1 MRLHG
6 AILAITQPIG
16 VFSME
21 LFKFKRDETNPSSPI
36 LFEQGTI
43 LKDLKSIMWVERY
56 LDAGEFEIIA
66 DASSN
71 LRNTLPIG
79 SFISHVDT
87 TEVMVVENHEITSE
101 GSSDSEIK
109 ITGRSFETLLEN
121 RVIGANQSWAS
132 NGQAVSVYTLASGFV
147 WNQAKA
153 LIEDHTLQTSLVNVT
168 DSFRN
173 VGIIVDPA
181 VVFVTGDPAAI
192 DRPLKKSEVYPALLE
207 ILNLANLGIKSVRP
221 GSWSI
226 LPTNQSTNLALV
238 IHRGSDKTK
247 NVTFSYSS
255 GEVLNAEYFWSTR
268 KSKNA
273 ALVSGKWLETMVYGP
288 ETYYDRRVMF
298 IDGSNIDDS
307 YSALPT
313 GTTRTNI
320 IQLMTTM
327 GQQALASQNEF
338 SISKVEIS
346 KSGTRY
352 KYRTDYNVGDL
363 VSVEGNYNSTAT
375 KRVIEYVE
383 IEDETGETS
392 YPTLAE
398 I

>member
-1 MRLHG
+1 
-6 AILAITQPIG
+6 
-16 VFSME
+16 ME
-21 LFKFKRDETNPSSPI
+21 IFKFKRDETNPSAPI
-36 LFEQGTI
+36 LFEQGTV

-56 LDAGEFEIIA
+56 LDAGEFELIA
-66 DASSN
+66 DASSD
-71 LRNTLPIG
+71 LRNILPIG
-79 SFISHVDT
+79 SFISHIDT
-87 TEVMVVENHEITSE
+87 TEVMVVENHEISSN
-101 GSSDSEIK
+101 GSSESEIK

-121 RVIGANQSWAS
+121 RVIGANQTWNS
-132 NGQAVSVYTLASGFV
+132 NGQAVNVYTLSSGLV
-147 WNQAKA
+147 WNQAKT
-153 LIEDHTLQTSLVNVT
+153 LIDNHILSSTVVNAT
-168 DSFRN
+168 DAFRN
-173 VGIIVDPA
+173 VSTIVDPA
-181 VVFVTGDPAAI
+181 VVTVSGDPAAI
-192 DRPLKKSEVYPALLE
+192 DRPLKRSSVYTTLIE
-207 ILNLANLGIKSVRP
+207 ILNLANLGVRSVRP

-226 LPTNQSTNLALV
+226 LPSNQSTHLALIV
-238 IHRGSDKTK
+238 HRGSDKTK

-255 GEVLNAEYFWSTR
+255 GEILNAEYFWSTR

-273 ALVSGKWLETMVYGP
+273 ALVSGKWLETMVYGS

-307 YSALPT
+307 YSSLPT

-320 IQLMTTM
+320 IQLMATM
-327 GQQALASQNEF
+327 GQQALASQNEV

-363 VSVEGNYNSTAT
+363 VSVEGNYNSTAV

-383 IEDETGETS
+383 IEDETGEAS